1 MSSFESSD
9 AWMFLSVAYSAQ
21 NGLGSLDAFYGA
33 ADHINCAIPT
43 REEIE
48 GGINRLA
55 SVGLVRVEDGAFAL
69 TDAGRQLFERVC
81 QQTPYP
87 RSQPGVV
94 EEHLRTLRPADRGSG
109 YWTLSPE
116 DSEAG
121 LSVYRKRAG
130 EALRKIRHGR
140 TL

>member
-1 MSSFESSD
+1 MSKFESSD

-21 NGLGSLDAFYGA
+21 DGPGSLDAFYGA

-69 TDAGRQLFERVC
+69 TDAGRQLFENVC
-81 QQTPYP
+81 HQTPYP
-87 RSQPGVV
+87 RLQPEVV
-94 EEHLRTLRPADRGSG
+94 EEHLRALRPSDGGSG
-109 YWTLSPE
+109 YWALSPK
-116 DSEAG
+116 DAHAN
-121 LSVYRKRAG
+121 LSVFRKRASD
-130 EALRKIRHGR
+130 AIRKIRHGR

>member
-1 MSSFESSD
+1 MSKFESSD

-21 NGLGSLDAFYGA
+21 NGPSSLDALYGA

-55 SVGLVRVEDGAFAL
+55 SVGLVRVEDGVFAL
-69 TDAGRQLFERVC
+69 TDTGRQLFERVC
-81 QQTPYP
+81 RQTPYP
-87 RSQPGVV
+87 RLQPEVV
-94 EEHLRTLRPADRGSG
+94 EEHLRALRLTDGGSG
-109 YWTLSPE
+109 YWALSPE
-116 DSEAG
+116 DSHAS
-121 LSVYRKRAG
+121 LSVYRKRAN